1 MEFPRQEY
9 WSGLLYSP
17 PGDLPNPGMEPSL
30 LYCRQTLYHLSHQ
43 ASPRVATAYLSV
55 DQLSAPSHSF
65 FMPMILQTS
74 VRHQCYEFSWLP
86 RDLWASQVALVVK
99 NPPASAGDLRI
110 EGSTPGLGRSP
121 GGGNGNPFQYPCL
134 KNPCGQRSLVGYSPW
149 GCKESDTTEAT

>member
-1 MEFPRQEY
+1 MGFSRQEY
-9 WSGLLYSP
+9 WSGSPFSP

-134 KNPCGQRSLVGYSPW
+134 GNHMDRG
-149 GCKESDTTEAT
+149 A

>member
-1 MEFPRQEY
+1 MSLWTGARQAPLSMGFSRQEY
-9 WSGLLYSP
+9 WSGSPFSP

-74 VRHQCYEFSWLP
+74 VRHQCSEFSWLP

-99 NPPASAGDLRI
+99 NPPASAGDFRDS
-110 EGSTPGLGRSP
+110 GSTPVLGRSP
-121 GGGNGNPFQYPCL
+121 GGGHGNPL
-134 KNPCGQRSLVGYSPW
+134 
-149 GCKESDTTEAT
+149 

>member
-1 MEFPRQEY
+1 MGFSRQEY
-9 WSGLLYSP
+9 WSGSPFSP

-74 VRHQCYEFSWLP
+74 VRHQCSEFSWLP

-121 GGGNGNPFQYPCL
+121 GGGNGNPLQCSCL
-134 KNPCGQRSLVGYSPW
+134 GNHMDRGAWWATVHGVA
-149 GCKESDTTEAT
+149 KESDMTS